1 MNIIGIQI
9 VKDLI
14 SGEMNWLRID
24 MSEAASAE
32 VVYIDIVEN
41 HENKYSDKDE
51 DHTYAVRNFNVG
63 GNQIAIDLNTLD
75 PELDRSAFIVNVN
88 GEVAFYYD
96 KKELYYRQVELLT
109 TYCST
114 CLDKQQ
120 KDRMVLF
127 VMKQQLLDYAVA
139 NDLLDDQIDY
149 YKDLARMLSID
160 LKMNVNNKPFK
171 TCVSCNGSK
180 SRYCNNGVCTLC

>member
-9 VKDLI
+9 LGDVLSI
-14 SGEMNWLRID
+14 T
-24 MSEAASAE
+24 MSEQIYDVDAIPTI
-32 VVYIDIVEN
+32 YIDIVEN
-41 HENKYSDKDE
+41 EENKYSEKSE
-51 DHTYAVRNFNVG
+51 DHTYKVEEFAV
-63 GNQIAIDLNTLD
+63 ADNTISFPLSWLE

-96 KKELYYRQVELLT
+96 KKELYYRQVELMT

-139 NDLLDDQIDY
+139 NNLLDDQIDY

-171 TCVSCNGSK
+171 TCVSCNGGK